1 MRNFNSHKY
10 MSNGKNYKLSIE
22 SQIYQ
27 HIITY
32 RLLTNY
38 NFNFKFIAK
47 NIKIV

>member
-10 MSNGKNYKLSIE
+10 MSNVKNFKLSIE

-27 HIITY
+27 HIITN
-32 RLLTNY
+32 RLLTDYN

-47 NIKIV
+47 KK